1 LKHIPSQ
8 APVDT
13 VSCPTPDIAPT
24 LLLLLLLSLLLP
36 WLLPCFRYYESIQI
50 SSGTGF
56 TTLTPAHSTAFFNPL
71 LFAAVVLAGAYAAIT
86 AAFARN
92 YDLTTYGDRAKWRL
106 LLLWPV
112 LSVFSK
118 PFWRQLSSVLRGE
131 KVRLN
136 EEEVASGSSGPS
148 I

>member
-1 LKHIPSQ
+1 MCH
-8 APVDT
+8 V
-13 VSCPTPDIAPT
+13 
-24 LLLLLLLSLLLP
+24 
-36 WLLPCFRYYESIQI
+36 RYYESIQI

-71 LFAAVVLAGAYAAIT
+71 LFAALVLAGAYAAVT

-92 YDLTTYGDRAKWRL
+92 YDLTTYCERAKWRL

-118 PFWRQLSSVLRGE
+118 PFWRQFSSALRGE
-131 KVRLN
+131 KVRVN
-136 EEEVASGSSGPS
+136 EEDAATGGSGPS
-148 I
+148 T